1 MKKKDF
7 ENLKAA
13 LQEVVEIERGER
25 EPSRVFKVENKIR
38 ENMRTLKQ
46 KFFYDWK
53 ENYTDLDGENI
64 AQWLVVVIQMP
75 NEQLELITNQ
85 KENILEKID
94 YYMSNYD
101 DDLFLYS
108 NPRIKICNWMFA

>member
-1 MKKKDF
+1 
-7 ENLKAA
+7 
-13 LQEVVEIERGER
+13 
-25 EPSRVFKVENKIR
+25 
-38 ENMRTLKQ
+38 
-46 KFFYDWK
+46 
-53 ENYTDLDGENI
+53 
-64 AQWLVVVIQMP
+64 MP